1 MLIYYFSLFIHLV
14 KYMYTNPFLS
24 YQKKFETSNKTYNWS
39 VSTFWG
45 EFFLMKKLSFLWRV
59 PPLLLELII
68 LINKQNYPHFTW
80 AMMMHIGNF
89 PYLIFN

>member
-1 MLIYYFSLFIHLV
+1 
-14 KYMYTNPFLS
+14 
-24 YQKKFETSNKTYNWS
+24 
-39 VSTFWG
+39 
-45 EFFLMKKLSFLWRV
+45 MKKLSFLWRV